1 MERRHNLLFTLPI
14 GLGLLAFFATRNLLY
29 TALGFVAGYFL
40 MEGLRFLV
48 LPPHLHRA
56 VRLFQGGAMEEAL
69 ALSERSLEQR
79 PDRWETHY
87 LRSLIF
93 FALSRLPDAVA
104 SARRA
109 VSINPKSDAS
119 HARLGQALAAEGH
132 LAEARTALER
142 AVALRGRDA
151 GYHYHLGA
159 VLFQMEEYGKA
170 IPHLAIAVER
180 GLDSPQLGLLASYY
194 LGRALEHQGGTEEAN
209 AAYDRMRQRAGAL
222 AGLQQDVA
230 NAPDYPAL
238 ASLRHDVAAIAQR
251 LGRSAELPRRSSND
265 GTP

>member
-1 MERRHNLLFTLPI
+1 MERRHNLLFALPI
-14 GLGLLAFFATRNLLY
+14 GLGLLAFFASGNLLY
-29 TALGFVAGYFL
+29 TALGFIAGYFL

-56 VRLFQGGAMEEAL
+56 VRLFQGGQMEEAL
-69 ALSERSLEQR
+69 ALTDRSLRKR

-119 HARLGQALAAEGH
+119 HARLGQALAADGH
-132 LAEARTALER
+132 LNEARSALER
-142 AVALRGRDA
+142 AVALRDRDP

-159 VLFQMEEYGKA
+159 VLFQLHEYGQA

-194 LGRALEHQGGTEEAN
+194 LGRALEHQGGDAEAS
-209 AAYDRMRQRAGAL
+209 AAYERMRQRAEAL
-222 AGLQQDVA
+222 PELQQDLA
-230 NAPDYPAL
+230 NAPDYPGL
-238 ASLRHDVAAIAQR
+238 AALRHDVAAIAQR
-251 LGRSAELPRRSSND
+251 LGRSADLPRKA
-265 GTP
+265 TPNS

>member
-1 MERRHNLLFTLPI
+1 MDRRHNFLFILPL
-14 GLGLLAFFATRNLLY
+14 GLGLLAFFTTRNLLY

-69 ALSERSLEQR
+69 DLTDRSLQKR

-132 LAEARTALER
+132 LQEARGALER
-142 AVALRGRDA
+142 AVTLRPRDPS
-151 GYHYHLGA
+151 YRYHLGA
-159 VLFQMEEYGKA
+159 VLYQLREYGPA
-170 IPHLAIAVER
+170 IPNLGIAVER
-180 GLDSPQLGLLASYY
+180 GLDSPQLSLLASYY
-194 LGRALEHQGGTEEAN
+194 LGRALEQQGGAVEAE
-209 AAYDRMRQRAGAL
+209 AAYERMRKHADAL
-222 AGLQQDVA
+222 PALQTDLA
-230 NAPDYPAL
+230 NAPEYPGL
-238 ASLRHDVAAIAQR
+238 AALRHDVASIAQR
-251 LGRSAELPRRSSND
+251 LGKPNKM
-265 GTP
+265 

>member
-1 MERRHNLLFTLPI
+1 MDRRHNLLFILPL

-56 VRLFQGGAMEEAL
+56 VRLFQGGAMEDAL
-69 ALSERSLEQR
+69 QLTDRSLQRR

-132 LAEARTALER
+132 LEEARATLER
-142 AVALRGRDA
+142 AVSLRPRDPS
-151 GYHYHLGA
+151 YHYHLGA
-159 VLFQMEEYGKA
+159 VLYQLKEYGPA

-180 GLDSPQLGLLASYY
+180 GLESPQLALLASYY
-194 LGRALEHQGGTEEAN
+194 LGRSLEQRGGAAEAE
-209 AAYDRMRQRAGAL
+209 AAYERMRKHAEAL
-222 AGLQQDVA
+222 PALQQDLA
-230 NAPDYPAL
+230 NAPDYPGL
-238 ASLRHDVAAIAQR
+238 ASLRHDVASIAQR
-251 LGRSAELPRRSSND
+251 LGKPNKI
-265 GTP
+265 

>member
-1 MERRHNLLFTLPI
+1 MDRRHNFLFALPL
-14 GLGLLAFFATRNLLY
+14 GLGLFAFFATRNLLY
-29 TALGFVAGYFL
+29 TALGFIAGYFL

-56 VRLFQGGAMEEAL
+56 VRLFQAGSLEEAL
-69 ALSERSLEQR
+69 DLTDRSLQRR

-132 LAEARTALER
+132 LEEARAALER
-142 AVALRGRDA
+142 AVALRPRDP

-159 VLFQMEEYGKA
+159 VLYQLHENEQA

-180 GLDSPQLGLLASYY
+180 GLESPQLALLASYY
-194 LGRALEHQGGTEEAN
+194 LGRSLEQQGGVAEAE
-209 AAYDRMRQRAGAL
+209 AAYERMRKHADAL
-222 AGLQQDVA
+222 PTLQQDLS

-238 ASLRHDVAAIAQR
+238 AALRRDVAAIAQR
-251 LGRSAELPRRSSND
+251 LGKPNKL
-265 GTP
+265 

>member
-1 MERRHNLLFTLPI
+1 MDRRHNLLFILPL

-29 TALGFVAGYFL
+29 TALGFIAGYLL

-69 ALSERSLEQR
+69 DLTERSLQKR

-132 LAEARTALER
+132 LQEARGALER
-142 AVALRGRDA
+142 AVALRPRDP

-159 VLFQMEEYGKA
+159 VLYQLREYGPA
-170 IPHLAIAVER
+170 IPHLGIAVER

-194 LGRALEHQGGTEEAN
+194 LGRALEQQGGEVEAE
-209 AAYDRMRQRAGAL
+209 AAYERMRKHADAL
-222 AGLQQDVA
+222 SALQTDVA
-230 NAPDYPAL
+230 NAPNYPGL
-238 ASLRHDVAAIAQR
+238 AALRHDVASIAQR
-251 LGRSAELPRRSSND
+251 LGKPNKL
-265 GTP
+265 